1 MATISFTSSPMRLNT
16 SSCKGNTASS
26 ARARPARGTRKFVR
40 NIVIASTNPASASG
54 FEDTEGRALDR
65 QISGGKSG
73 VNHAARM
80 AFFGSVE
87 LESAIARQTSG
98 GLRPDIARAKKAQ
111 AWIENW
117 RAKSAETQRLA
128 KEASDSVRPEI
139 ARALEAQ
146 TWIEAWRAKSRRNP
160 AATNPGLGDLQ
171 RSALERQMSGGVA
184 NGNAA
189 TRASDIGDV
198 QDSAL
203 ERQTA
208 GGLRPDIARAQEAQ
222 AWIQNWRNKP
232 APSTESPEVDE
243 SVLFEISERVNER
256 AAWIA
261 KWRRAAEG
269 VDREQPDK
277 DVWGCT
283 DNNADNF
290 APHSKYDD
298 GSCVYKF

>member
-1 MATISFTSSPMRLNT
+1 
-16 SSCKGNTASS
+16 
-26 ARARPARGTRKFVR
+26 VR

-261 KWRRAAEG
+261 KWRRANIARARSTSWNAPLLSGEQEVEALQRQMGMTTKAEG